1 MVRSKRP
8 PTMILQQDLTKEEEE
23 EEEQWRLGV
32 RSGLLPSMLIPRV
45 SPVEEL
51 RP

>member
-8 PTMILQQDLTKEEEE
+8 PTMILQQDLTKEE